1 MTRDIKELAA
11 IAKKLRRMIIEML
24 AGAGSGHPGGS
35 LSAADIV
42 TALYFAKMRY
52 DAQNPQWR
60 ERDKFVLSKGHA
72 APALYAAL
80 MEAGLLDRDLQA
92 TLRKIGSPLQGH
104 PDMHKV
110 PGVEIS
116 TGSLG
121 QGISVAAGIAL
132 AGKLDKLNSKVYC
145 LTGDGECQEGQVWE
159 AAMSAAHY
167 RLDNLIVITDRNR
180 LQIDGDTEQVMGLE
194 PLAEKWRAFGFEVL
208 EIDGHDFTQIL
219 GALDRAD
226 TIVGRPVYILANT
239 VKGKGV
245 SFMENKAHYHGV
257 APTPEEKIKAL
268 AELE

>member
-1 MTRDIKELAA
+1 MTRDLAELSV
-11 IAKKLRRMIIEML
+11 IAKKIRRTIIEML

-52 DAQNPQWR
+52 DVKDPRWR

-72 APALYAAL
+72 APVLYAAL
-80 MEAGLLDRDLQA
+80 MEAGLLDCSLKT

-121 QGISVAAGIAL
+121 QGISVAAGMAL
-132 AGKLDKLNSKVYC
+132 AAKLDRLNSKVYC

-167 RLDNLIVITDRNR
+167 KLDNLIVITDRNR

-194 PLAEKWRAFGFEVL
+194 PLAEKWRAFGFEVM
-208 EIDGHDFTQIL
+208 EIDGHDFAQIL

-226 TIVGRPVYILANT
+226 TILGKPVYILANT
-239 VKGKGV
+239 IKGKGV
-245 SFMENKAHYHGV
+245 SFMENKAQYHGI
-257 APTPEEKIKAL
+257 APTREEAVKAL
-268 AELE
+268 AELA